1 MAPKVKVTT
10 NSGGVRSGN
19 TSPSIAGA
27 ASSGGSGSL
36 PFGTSSATTQ
46 PHVTGT
52 SSSGD
57 SGDTIFSLS
66 PSVTSGID
74 PNLGTLGTAPS
85 PGVSSSIG
93 VRPAGV
99 PAGPGLSGGTPSGSS
114 GGAPN
119 PGSPTGPATVNPV
132 VPNSGT
138 LSSDLFSIDSVERGV
153 AVQLLLETNLE
164 LLTPVPEGG
173 NPFNRDL
180 LELFVAT
187 ESTPRTISILKE
199 LEVVPL
205 WDVANQIL
213 PTLVLLPLTLQF
225 TVEGG
230 VEIDESCGTPPYV
243 WSDLGT
249 RYPLMVCAIHRRP
262 GSNIFLI
269 YTGKIHHPIP
279 LSPPFRG
286 LLQSEVGTE
295 FSVTRH
301 LSYDLKVL
309 VPSPR
314 LLTVL
319 LPEAIKKVPGIE
331 VKVPSLNPL
340 PSKSLYVHQDNIFL
354 WSKHEAG
361 SPSVKDEL
369 DSLFIVR
376 NTTREI
382 FATLQNSP
390 FLVEVDPVKYVDRL
404 VAMSLLRP
412 TEVSKGFKYVN
423 GLYHVLIRRLRIME
437 DSSVLSR
444 FVLGDWPGT
453 FQLHKLSLYY
463 FLPVDHD
470 GFDYVNETVDLFSA
484 LKNFFS
490 FCTWM
495 FGSHWLG
502 QFDSNLV
509 EWQSVHPWSS
519 FSPWVLH
526 SCFERALAAWFKQCR
541 THGSEFCYESTAT
554 ALKYLNDEFDFHL
567 RETNME
573 QVRDIY
579 DRQLSKMIVYPKGTN
594 APPAI
599 PGTRAAPK
607 FLPSGSTKQV
617 SEFITN
623 TPSRTTSI
631 DSNIKEEGAR
641 KRNREEGEIEK
652 SSDPSPRLGSA
663 GAANIPIRYCY
674 ANIAS
679 IYGITV
685 NPKLNTK
692 CDDPTGTSCKAGGK
706 HFTSASRPS
715 IDSITTTIRM
725 FKNLSASTSDLVNK
739 LDSLQH

>member
-1 MAPKVKVTT
+1 MAPKPVKVPTI

-36 PFGTSSATTQ
+36 PLGTSSATTQ
-46 PHVTGT
+46 PLVTGT

-66 PSVTSGID
+66 PSEVSGID
-74 PNLGTLGTAPS
+74 PNLVTLGTAPL

-99 PAGPGLSGGTPSGSS
+99 APVGPGSVGNPSGSS
-114 GGAPN
+114 GGVPTPGN
-119 PGSPTGPATVNPV
+119 PIGPISVNPV
-132 VPNSGT
+132 DPNSST
-138 LSSDLFSIDSVERGV
+138 LSTDIFSIDSVDRGV
-153 AVQLLLETNLE
+153 AVQLLLETNLDV
-164 LLTPVPEGG
+164 LSPES
-173 NPFNRDL
+173 NYINEILD
-180 LELFVAT
+180 LFVVT
-187 ESTPRTISILKE
+187 ESTPQTISILKE

-213 PTLVLLPLTLQF
+213 PTLVLLPLILQF

-230 VEIDESCGTPPYV
+230 VELEQMYGPPPYE

-262 GSNIFLI
+262 GANLFLI
-269 YTGKIHHPIP
+269 YTGKIHQPKP

-295 FSVTRH
+295 FSVTRQV
-301 LSYDLKVL
+301 SYDLKVL

-314 LLTVL
+314 LLAVL

-331 VKVPSLNPL
+331 VKVPTLNPL

-354 WSKHEAG
+354 WSKHEAAA
-361 SPSVKDEL
+361 PSVKAEL

-376 NTTREI
+376 NTSREI
-382 FATLQNSP
+382 FSTLQNSP
-390 FLVEVDPVKYVDRL
+390 FLVEVDPVVYVDRL

-437 DSSVLSR
+437 DSGVLSR
-444 FVLGDWPGT
+444 FVLGEWPGT
-453 FQLHKLSLYY
+453 FQLYKLSLYH
-463 FLPVDHD
+463 FLTVDQD
-470 GFDYVNETVDLFSA
+470 GFDYVNETVDLFIA

-541 THGSEFCYESTAT
+541 AHGSDFCYESPAT

-567 RETNME
+567 KEINME

-579 DRQLSKMIVYPKGTN
+579 DRQLSKLIVYPKGTS

-607 FLPSGSTKQV
+607 YLPSGSTKQV
-617 SEFITN
+617 SEFTSN

-641 KRNREEGEIEK
+641 KRIRDGGEFEK
-652 SSDPSPRLGSA
+652 SSDPSSKLGSA
-663 GAANIPIRYCY
+663 GAVITPIRYCY

-679 IYGITV
+679 IYGISV

-715 IDSITTTIRM
+715 IESVTSTIRS
-725 FKNLSASTSDLVNK
+725 FKTLSASTSDLVNK